1 MPVHKVK
8 NKGALMNSQIP
19 LTDYSDIVSELRRVF
34 RFFSLSIEEECEGVL
49 RLHVDAGASASAKNH
64 DNTAYTINNDAIG
77 SMPGG
82 TLSSSGE
89 CHASPEAGPGH
100 LAVILL
106 AQDAVRAPELL
117 TDDYAVLL
125 APPGAR
131 SPLECP
137 PGVDH
142 LLEYPPKLAD
152 VQKLLSR
159 LERRSKRAA
168 RPEMLDRIVGS
179 SAAMSSAKKLML
191 QAAAS
196 DANVLLLGESG
207 SGKEIIARTI
217 HDMSARRNGP
227 FIAINCGAV
236 PQELLE
242 SELFGHEK
250 GAFTG
255 AVVRRK
261 GRFELASGGTLL
273 LDEIGDMPLLMQVK
287 LLRVLQERSF
297 ERVGGTQT
305 INVNVRII
313 AATHQ
318 NLERKIADGT
328 FRMDLY
334 YRLNVFPIEVPP
346 LRERREDIPLLVEA
360 FQARMNAIYGGTMEL
375 DDQALAAIA
384 SSEFPGNVRE
394 LENLIERLAVLH
406 TDERISNRHLPAE
419 YRSSGDLSS
428 VQLSEAVKSPENE
441 TAQLSH
447 LSDPPI
453 SATNID
459 LKKHLADL
467 ERRFIESALA
477 SNRNVVAQAAKSLGL
492 QRTTL
497 VEKIKKLGV
506 VIPDAVR

>member
-1 MPVHKVK
+1 
-8 NKGALMNSQIP
+8 MNSQIP

-34 RFFSLSIEEECEGVL
+34 QFFSLSIVEECEGVL
-49 RLHVDAGASASAKNH
+49 RLHVDAAASPRANNP
-64 DNTAYTINNDAIG
+64 DNNADTVNDAIG
-77 SMPGG
+77 SVPGDM
-82 TLSSSGE
+82 LSSSGGR
-89 CHASPEAGPGH
+89 HAPPEAGPGH
-100 LAVILL
+100 SAVILL
-106 AQDAVRAPELL
+106 AEDAVSAPALRS
-117 TDDYAVLL
+117 DDYAVLL

-131 SPLECP
+131 SRLECP

-159 LERRSKRAA
+159 LKRRSQHAA
-168 RPEMLDRIVGS
+168 RPELLDRIVGS
-179 SAAMSSAKKLML
+179 SVAMSSAKKLML
-191 QAAAS
+191 QAATS

-217 HDMSARRNGP
+217 HDMSARGNGP
-227 FIAINCGAV
+227 FIALNCGAV

-261 GRFELASGGTLL
+261 GRFELANGGTLL

-305 INVNVRII
+305 IHVNVRII

-334 YRLNVFPIEVPP
+334 YRLNVFPLEVPP

-375 DDQALAAIA
+375 DNQALAAIA

-406 TDERISNRHLPAE
+406 TDERISIRHLPAK

-428 VQLSEAVKSPENE
+428 VQVSETVKSPENE
-441 TAQLSH
+441 TAQSSH
-447 LSDPPI
+447 LSDLLI
-453 SATNID
+453 SETNID

-477 SNRNVVAQAAKSLGL
+477 NNRYVVAQAAKSLGL

-497 VEKIKKLGV
+497 VEKIKKLEV
-506 VIPDAVR
+506 IIPDAVR

>member
-1 MPVHKVK
+1 
-8 NKGALMNSQIP
+8 MNSQIP
-19 LTDYSDIVSELRRVF
+19 LTNYSDIVSELRGVF
-34 RFFSLSIEEECEGVL
+34 RLFSLSIEERDSLL
-49 RLHVDAGASASAKNH
+49 RLHVDTAASASAKNP
-64 DNTAYTINNDAIG
+64 DTTDSAGI
-77 SMPGG
+77 MPGV
-82 TLSSSGE
+82 TLSSSGGRRR
-89 CHASPEAGPGH
+89 ASPDAGARH

-106 AQDAVRAPELL
+106 AEDAARDPALRP
-117 TDDYAVLL
+117 DDYAVLL

-131 SPLECP
+131 SRSGCP
-137 PGVDH
+137 PGVDDV
-142 LLEYPPKLAD
+142 LEYPPKLAE

-159 LERRSKRAA
+159 LERRAQHAA
-168 RPEMLDRIVGS
+168 RPQLLDRVVGS
-179 SAAMSSAKKLML
+179 GVAMTSVKKLML

-217 HDMSARRNGP
+217 HDMSARRDGP
-227 FIAINCGAV
+227 FIALNCGAV

-255 AVVRRK
+255 AVAMRK

-305 INVNVRII
+305 VHTNVRVI

-318 NLERKIADGT
+318 NLERKIADDT

-375 DDQALAAIA
+375 DDQALAAI
-384 SSEFPGNVRE
+384 STSEFPGNVRE

-406 TDERISNRHLPAE
+406 PDERIGNRHLPAK

-428 VQLSEAVKSPENE
+428 VQVSETVKSPEKE

-447 LSDPPI
+447 LSDLPI
-453 SATNID
+453 SGTNID
-459 LKKHLADL
+459 LRKHLADV

-477 SNRNVVAQAAKSLGL
+477 NNRYVVAQAAKSLGL

-506 VIPDAVR
+506 MIPDAVR